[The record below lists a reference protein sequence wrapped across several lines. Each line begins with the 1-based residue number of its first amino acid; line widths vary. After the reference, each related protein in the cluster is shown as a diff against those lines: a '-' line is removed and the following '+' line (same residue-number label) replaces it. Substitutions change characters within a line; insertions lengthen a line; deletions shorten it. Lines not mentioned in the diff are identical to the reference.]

1 MFKHILV
8 PTDGSD
14 LSGRAVAQAI
24 ALAREVGGRITFFHV
39 MGEPPFPVSSLAEGA
54 HYDPERTQLYIEQ
67 ASRNARA
74 VTEAA
79 INNARQAGVEAEFY
93 LDTSSHPYEAII
105 RAAETRQCDLIC
117 MASHGR
123 RGVNALLLGSETHKV
138 LTHCHIPI
146 LVCR

>member
-8 PTDGSD
+8 PTDGSE
-14 LSGRAVAQAI
+14 LSGKAVRQAI
-24 ALAREVGGRITFFHV
+24 ALAAEFGGRISFLHV
-39 MGEPPFPVSSLAEGA
+39 MEEPPFPVSSLAEGA
-54 HYDPERTQLYIEQ
+54 HYEPERTQLFVEE
-67 ASRNARA
+67 ASRHALA
-74 VTEAA
+74 LTDAA
-79 INNARQAGVEAEFY
+79 INSARQAGVEADFC

-123 RGVNALLLGSETHKV
+123 RGVNALLLGSQTDKV
-138 LTHCHIPI
+138 LTHCRIPV